1 MHQELDIPAGPPPS
15 YRMNRQQGLDPNTR
29 RLLLTAAAIAG
40 ALVVIIGGYT
50 VMDRH
55 PGGVPLIAASNQ
67 PVRVRP
73 SNPGGLKVPGEN
85 LSLLSSNEQGGATVT
100 APPPEAPALQKLQA
114 EAAAAHPAA
123 APAASAQ
130 PALPASAQPA
140 PAASAQPALPASAQP
155 APAAQPAAA
164 PAPPPPAARPA
175 RIAEPQP
182 AAARPLVHPALTRA
196 APAVGGRTE
205 VQLAALGSEQAAAVE
220 WQRLSHRMPA
230 LLRGHRPLVTR
241 IDHAGHVFYRLRTG
255 GFADLA
261 AARAF
266 CAKVQ
271 AAGGHCSVAAF

>member
-140 PAASAQPALPASAQP
+140 PAA
-155 APAAQPAAA
+155 QPAAA

-266 CAKVQ
+266 CAKMQ